1 MFITMTMPHTT
12 FRPWRRWRPWLSV
25 VPLCVSIHALA
36 QRPSRSSLR
45 VEKVRGSGR
54 SVLLGRSQTFANSF
68 GRWCIVSLCYAI
80 YVWICAQLWKMILL
94 MFSCT
99 ATSHSLNSLQCSNIS
114 SGRFPNFKQGW
125 KHQFTNWG
133 SSIPENPES
142 RRYQIYWALTTCI
155 GALDAMNPCS
165 CYWRL
170 ESSWVFHVFFR
181 VSGDELVK
189 DKYFLAIS
197 SRPPPGT
204 LKINETC
211 WSEPVHLSSNMPWVL
226 GRTKMNQVKRG
237 SKLWNSPCSNMFITQ
252 VNHAGWSENGAYRKI
267 P

>member
-25 VPLCVSIHALA
+25 VPLCVSIHAVAPRRESAWIREVCIAWMIPDVCEFLWQMMYCLA
-36 QRPSRSSLR
+36 L
-45 VEKVRGSGR
+45 
-54 SVLLGRSQTFANSF
+54 
-68 GRWCIVSLCYAI
+68 LCYLCLDL
-80 YVWICAQLWKMILL
+80 CATVEDDFVDVFLH
-94 MFSCT
+94 
-99 ATSHSLNSLQCSNIS
+99 SHQPFINSLQCPNIS

-133 SSIPENPES
+133 ISIPENPES

-170 ESSWVFHVFFR
+170 GSSWVFHVFFR

-204 LKINETC
+204 FEDKWDMLKWT
-211 WSEPVHLSSNMPWVL
+211 SS
-226 GRTKMNQVKRG
+226 
-237 SKLWNSPCSNMFITQ
+237 SFIQHAVSFGTDQ
-252 VNHAGWSENGAYRKI
+252 DESGEAGKQTLEFTLLQYVYHAGQPCGLVWKWGI
-267 P
+267 PQDPIGLS

>member
-25 VPLCVSIHALA
+25 VPLCVSIHAVA

-54 SVLLGRSQTFANSF
+54 SVLLGWSQTFANSF

-99 ATSHSLNSLQCSNIS
+99 ATSHSLIHFSVQTFPVADSQIS
-114 SGRFPNFKQGW
+114 SKVGSTNSPIGGSLFLKILRAGGIRFTEPSQHVLTLWTRWTHAAAIGDLDHLGFSMSFSGFRGMSW
-125 KHQFTNWG
+125 SRISISWQFPVG
-133 SSIPENPES
+133 PH
-142 RRYQIYWALTTCI
+142 RGL
-155 GALDAMNPCS
+155 
-165 CYWRL
+165 
-170 ESSWVFHVFFR
+170 
-181 VSGDELVK
+181 
-189 DKYFLAIS
+189 
-197 SRPPPGT
+197 